1 MPPADALDRHSPRRW
16 AAISFTGAKPS
27 LNTLSSLQA
36 EENREGLARDR
47 QQPASPESSIPSPTR
62 AALQT
67 MLGPR
72 RGLLVTVGDD
82 SSTAAK
88 LTQAA
93 LQAMVE
99 TREGLARDYQHP
111 QPAWSALREPSY
123 GAGVLHFHSSTHAT
137 WEWHRNQD
145 NTFEVGDS
153 VQLIRNTTC
162 KSPFP
167 FSSLSGRHA
176 GPVQVA

>member
-1 MPPADALDRHSPRRW
+1 MHRVYRGSRHDCGSIFINIGEGSARRGACCQSCLLLQETHGGYRATPVLKVPRPLGNTYSGPFCRSRNATCRRSGLALTAALGSNQLHRSQAFSQHLEQPAGGR
-16 AAISFTGAKPS
+16 
-27 LNTLSSLQA
+27 
-36 EENREGLARDR
+36 NREGLARDR

-99 TREGLARDYQHP
+99 TREGLGCDCQ
-111 QPAWSALREPSY
+111 
-123 GAGVLHFHSSTHAT
+123 
-137 WEWHRNQD
+137 
-145 NTFEVGDS
+145 
-153 VQLIRNTTC
+153 
-162 KSPFP
+162 
-167 FSSLSGRHA
+167 
-176 GPVQVA
+176 